1 MKIAGVFP
9 LQDISPLRN
18 NYYLGIISS
27 SNNFGT
33 TVARLNTRMDM
44 KKDNFFTQ
52 AKFQQKLFYP
62 KKYISCDE
70 SCFATKQCKMYS
82 TKSMSNIRLPHIYIG
97 KK

>member
-33 TVARLNTRMDM
+33 TVARLNTRIDM
-44 KKDNFFTQ
+44 KKKTIFNTSKVS
-52 AKFQQKLFYP
+52 AKTILPEKVHKLRQKLLRN
-62 KKYISCDE
+62 K
-70 SCFATKQCKMYS
+70 TV
-82 TKSMSNIRLPHIYIG
+82 
-97 KK
+97 